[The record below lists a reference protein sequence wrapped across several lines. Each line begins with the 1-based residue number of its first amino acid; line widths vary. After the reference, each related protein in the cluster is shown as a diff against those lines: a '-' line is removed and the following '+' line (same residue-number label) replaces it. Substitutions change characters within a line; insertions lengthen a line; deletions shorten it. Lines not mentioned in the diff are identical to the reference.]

1 MAMMSWLRSL
11 DVALF
16 RFINETLSNSLFDR
30 IMPFFSGNSV
40 FVPLLVALAAILVWK
55 KGARGRVCLI
65 MLALVIC
72 LGDPLIVNTLKHA
85 IGRLRPFNEIPD
97 AIIRVGRGGSFS
109 MPSAHTANWFAA
121 ATVFLFYFRGSVFFM
136 LPLAGLVGFSRIYNG
151 VHYPSDV
158 LVGAVLGVAYAL
170 ALVWSI
176 DAFRRWACQRWFRLW
191 GTKLSSLRRPALRIE
206 SVGASPGQSPIANLQ
221 SSIEEHWLR
230 LGWALI
236 VLVLFVRLAYLA
248 TGRIELS
255 EDEAYQ
261 WLWAKHPAL
270 SYYSKPPLIA
280 YTQLVGTTLWGDN
293 AFGVRF
299 FSPVIAAAVSLI
311 LLRFCAREINARLG
325 TLLILG
331 ATAVPLLA
339 VGATLMT
346 IDSLAVL
353 FWTAAMISGWRAI
366 RLDSTRHW
374 VWTGLW
380 MALGFLSKYTSP
392 LQWLCW
398 AVFFSLWKPARAQ
411 WKRPGPYLALL
422 VNALGTLPVLIWN
435 AQHGWITLTHLEDRG
450 GLDTRW
456 HPTLR
461 YLTDFLGD
469 EIALLN
475 PVFFVGVVWAAIAF
489 WRLDSRTPLM
499 VYLFSMGAP
508 VFLFYLTLT
517 LRARALPNWIAVS
530 VVPLFCLAALY
541 WDSRWR
547 LGARAVKAWLV
558 GSVGLGL
565 VVVVALHDTDLVG
578 KITGRPLPPKRD
590 PLTRVRG
597 WKEMTHKVAGAR
609 SKLLAQGKPVFIIG
623 NHYGITS
630 LIAFY
635 LPEAKAAAPDR
646 PLVYFRS
653 SNRPE
658 NQFYFW
664 PGYQS
669 RKGQNAIFV
678 QEVHTPQ
685 PPPDRIR
692 NEFASVTDLG
702 LHDILYRDRVVHQ
715 IELFECRDL
724 R

>member
-1 MAMMSWLRSL
+1 M
-11 DVALF
+11 
-16 RFINETLSNSLFDR
+16 
-30 IMPFFSGNSV
+30 
-40 FVPLLVALAAILVWK
+40 
-55 KGARGRVCLI
+55 
-65 MLALVIC
+65 
-72 LGDPLIVNTLKHA
+72 
-85 IGRLRPFNEIPD
+85 
-97 AIIRVGRGGSFS
+97 
-109 MPSAHTANWFAA
+109 
-121 ATVFLFYFRGSVFFM
+121 
-136 LPLAGLVGFSRIYNG
+136 
-151 VHYPSDV
+151 
-158 LVGAVLGVAYAL
+158 
-170 ALVWSI
+170 
-176 DAFRRWACQRWFRLW
+176 
-191 GTKLSSLRRPALRIE
+191 
-206 SVGASPGQSPIANLQ
+206 
-221 SSIEEHWLR
+221 
-230 LGWALI
+230 
-236 VLVLFVRLAYLA
+236 
-248 TGRIELS
+248 
-255 EDEAYQ
+255 
-261 WLWAKHPAL
+261 
-270 SYYSKPPLIA
+270 
-280 YTQLVGTTLWGDN
+280 
-293 AFGVRF
+293 
-299 FSPVIAAAVSLI
+299 
-311 LLRFCAREINARLG
+311 
-325 TLLILG
+325 
-331 ATAVPLLA
+331 
-339 VGATLMT
+339 
-346 IDSLAVL
+346 
-353 FWTAAMISGWRAI
+353 
-366 RLDSTRHW
+366 
-374 VWTGLW
+374 
-380 MALGFLSKYTSP
+380 
-392 LQWLCW
+392 
-398 AVFFSLWKPARAQ
+398 
-411 WKRPGPYLALL
+411 L

-499 VYLFSMGAP
+499 IYLFSMGAP

-635 LPEAKAAAPDR
+635 LPEAMAAAPDR

>member
-1 MAMMSWLRSL
+1 MSWLQSW
-11 DVALF
+11 DTAVF
-16 RFINETLSNSLFDR
+16 RWINLSLSNSFLDQV
-30 IMPFFSGNSV
+30 MPFFAWNRF
-40 FVPLLVALAAILVWK
+40 FVPAVVVLAVCLVV
-55 KGARGRVCLI
+55 KGGVRGRVFVAV
-65 MLALVIC
+65 ALVIIA
-72 LGDPLIVNTLKHA
+72 LGDTYVINMLKHTLQ
-85 IGRLRPFNEIPD
+85 RPRPFSGIPD
-97 AIIRVGRGGSFS
+97 SNLLVGKGSSAS
-109 MPSAHTANWFAA
+109 MPSSHTSTWFAA
-121 ATVFLFYFRGSVFFM
+121 AFLAFVYYRKSWRFM
-136 LPLAGLVGFSRIYNG
+136 YPLAAIIAFSRIYVG
-151 VHYPSDV
+151 AHYPSDV
-158 LVGAVLGVAYAL
+158 VGGAIFGTGYAAAGVTGLQVLWQRLGRDWFPIWWARMPSLLAPEVRRLDSVEPADLDKHWRRLGYVL
-170 ALVWSI
+170 IALV
-176 DAFRRWACQRWFRLW
+176 FL
-191 GTKLSSLRRPALRIE
+191 
-206 SVGASPGQSPIANLQ
+206 
-221 SSIEEHWLR
+221 
-230 LGWALI
+230 
-236 VLVLFVRLAYLA
+236 VRLAYLA
-248 TGRIELS
+248 SGEIELS

-331 ATAVPLLA
+331 ATAIPLLA
-339 VGATLMT
+339 VGATLLT

>member
-1 MAMMSWLRSL
+1 
-11 DVALF
+11 
-16 RFINETLSNSLFDR
+16 
-30 IMPFFSGNSV
+30 
-40 FVPLLVALAAILVWK
+40 
-55 KGARGRVCLI
+55 
-65 MLALVIC
+65 
-72 LGDPLIVNTLKHA
+72 
-85 IGRLRPFNEIPD
+85 
-97 AIIRVGRGGSFS
+97 
-109 MPSAHTANWFAA
+109 
-121 ATVFLFYFRGSVFFM
+121 
-136 LPLAGLVGFSRIYNG
+136 
-151 VHYPSDV
+151 
-158 LVGAVLGVAYAL
+158 
-170 ALVWSI
+170 
-176 DAFRRWACQRWFRLW
+176 DAFWRWAGQRWFPLW
-191 GTKLSSLRRPALRIE
+191 WTKLTSLRRPELRIE

-270 SYYSKPPLIA
+270 SYYRKPPLIA
-280 YTQLVGTTLWGDN
+280 STQLVGTTPWGDN

-299 FSPVIAAAVSLI
+299 FSPVIPAAVS
-311 LLRFCAREINARLG
+311 
-325 TLLILG
+325 
-331 ATAVPLLA
+331 
-339 VGATLMT
+339 
-346 IDSLAVL
+346 
-353 FWTAAMISGWRAI
+353 
-366 RLDSTRHW
+366 
-374 VWTGLW
+374 
-380 MALGFLSKYTSP
+380 
-392 LQWLCW
+392 
-398 AVFFSLWKPARAQ
+398 FSLWKPARAQ

-565 VVVVALHDTDLVG
+565 VG
-578 KITGRPLPPKRD
+578 
-590 PLTRVRG
+590 
-597 WKEMTHKVAGAR
+597 
-609 SKLLAQGKPVFIIG
+609 
-623 NHYGITS
+623 
-630 LIAFY
+630 
-635 LPEAKAAAPDR
+635 
-646 PLVYFRS
+646 
-653 SNRPE
+653 
-658 NQFYFW
+658 
-664 PGYQS
+664 
-669 RKGQNAIFV
+669 
-678 QEVHTPQ
+678 
-685 PPPDRIR
+685 
-692 NEFASVTDLG
+692 
-702 LHDILYRDRVVHQ
+702 
-715 IELFECRDL
+715 
-724 R
+724 